1 MGEVHADAQGR
12 TRCWW
17 TRTGK
22 VYTPF
27 SPDRFVTTLKL
38 FLAPQAS
45 GLNAISVS
53 AWHLFYSS

>member
-1 MGEVHADAQGR
+1 MCDLGTVMGEVRADAQGC

-27 SPDRFVTTLKL
+27 SPDRFVRL
-38 FLAPQAS
+38 
-45 GLNAISVS
+45 
-53 AWHLFYSS
+53 